1 MLSGFSVKK
10 PFYILAGAI
19 VVLML
24 GVFSLMY
31 MKTNLLPS
39 IDLPYL
45 AVITTDPGAAPEQVE
60 NDITNVL
67 DNKLA
72 TVTGVQNVY
81 STSAENYSMVYLE
94 FEENTNMDS
103 ALVKVSAAVN
113 EVSGNL
119 PDNAGTPMYLEIS
132 MDSIATM
139 YLGVSDSEKDRA
151 HVSQFVEGTMV
162 PAFERQEGVASASV
176 SGSIVQKV
184 DISLSNSKIE
194 DVNNKILS
202 SVNDKLYDSKKQLDD
217 AQSQLNSAKSA
228 LETQQAALQE
238 QQAKAEEELA
248 SGSLAISQTI
258 ASKQAYEAQ
267 LTTQKAELMA
277 YQAQYEAARQAAEA
291 APSDPTAQATVAALQ
306 AKITSLEADI
316 AISQGI
322 VDQFAQQSEELQQ
335 GFLGLEAGKIEAS
348 VQLSTAQNQITSAL
362 STLES
367 SQSQIDEG
375 YKNYQSARESA
386 LKQANADA
394 LMQTSTLSQIL
405 AAQDFSMPAGYVE
418 DSNGNKYI
426 LKVGEEIGSLSSLEN
441 LVITNIDGVGD
452 IKLADVADVK
462 VVEESGS
469 GYAKLNG
476 RDGVIVSVTKT
487 STANTSEVSDAVNA
501 QLEKLK
507 ADNPSL
513 EIMTL
518 SDQGQYITLYIST
531 ILQSLLLGAVLAIVV
546 LALFLRDVKPTLVVA
561 FSIPFSVLFALVIMY
576 FWGIDINIMTLGAL
590 SLAIGMLVDNS
601 VVVMENIYRLRAR
614 GLSAPRAAAQ
624 GAKQVT
630 AAVAAST
637 LTTICVFFPFVFTS
651 GLVQQLLV
659 PFALTI
665 SFALLASLVVALT
678 VVPALGSKIFAKA
691 EPREFTW
698 FENFK
703 EWYGRFLEKCLRHRA
718 PVLGIAF
725 VLLALSIVGV
735 FRMGITLIPDMESN
749 EISLNATMPE
759 EMEQNEGNKTADEI
773 LAKIS
778 SVEGVSEVGC
788 ADYGTAMGSMMSGSS
803 AASESGSTFNGEY
816 VFYAI
821 PDSSITTEGAMRDLK
836 TRILDATADCNCQI
850 SDNSSSSMMSSIS
863 SGELQIN
870 LSGED
875 TDTLLQISNDVMGA
889 VKQVEGY
896 KEVSNGQEKAD
907 STIQLKFDYNAVA
920 RQGTT
925 VAQIYQQI
933 ASKLNATADTSLS
946 VDSEGDSV
954 SVSVVDERNQ
964 ITPQNLLD
972 TEYTVSEMSDSSGSG
987 SGGASAGS
995 SSGSSASSGS
1005 SFSSSSSSSSA
1016 SSGASVSSSSSDSST
1031 KTHKLSEVATATTV
1045 PGVATLAKTNGTHSM
1060 QVTAGIDDGYNTT
1073 LLSRQLEPKLDALQ
1087 IPDGYSVKI
1096 SGTDED
1102 IATML
1107 TQMLQLSLLGAVL
1120 IYLIMMAQFQ
1130 SFMSPFIVI
1139 LTVPL
1144 AFTGGFLALLVAGE
1158 QLSMMALLGF
1168 VILMGTVVNNGIV
1181 FVDYVNQLRLAGMDK
1196 KSALIAAGKTGM
1208 RPILMSALTTILSMC
1223 AIVFSPAIGSGMQR
1237 GMALVVAGGLL
1248 YATAMTLI
1256 VVPIVYDIFCRK
1268 PLKTIDIGD
1277 DVEQDSGDAEYFMDE
1292 AAAEVAETVEV
1303 AGVANIEEPAKV
1315 SDVTG
1320 IAEVEKTARIAKV
1333 AETAEDPEAAKTEAS
1348 S

>member
-10 PFYILAGAI
+10 PFFILAGAI

-24 GVFSLMY
+24 GAFSLTY

-94 FEENTNMDS
+94 FAENTNMDS

-113 EVSGNL
+113 EVSGSL
-119 PDNAGTPMYLEIS
+119 PDSAGTPMYLEIS

-139 YLGVSDSEKDRA
+139 YLGVSDSEMDRA
-151 HVSQFVEGTMV
+151 HVSQFVEDTMV

-184 DISLSNSKIE
+184 DVSLSNSKIE

-202 SVNDKLYDSKKQLDD
+202 SVNDKLYDSKKQLDE

-228 LETQQAALQE
+228 LETQKAALTE

-248 SGSLAISQTI
+248 SGSLAISQTM

-267 LTTQKAELMA
+267 LTTQQAELAA
-277 YQAQYEAARQAAEA
+277 YQAQYEAAKQAAEA

-306 AKITSLEADI
+306 GKITSLEAEI
-316 AISQGI
+316 AITQSI
-322 VDQFAQQSEELQQ
+322 VDQFSQQSSQIEQ
-335 GFLGLEAGKIEAS
+335 GFLGLESGKIETS
-348 VQLSTAQNQITSAL
+348 IQLSTAQNQIACAL

-367 SQSQIDEG
+367 SQSQLDEG
-375 YKNYQSARESA
+375 YQNYQSARETA
-386 LKQANADA
+386 LGQANTDA
-394 LMQTSTLSQIL
+394 LMQASTLSQIL

-418 DSNGNKYI
+418 DSNGNKYM

-452 IKLADVADVK
+452 IKLSDVANVK

-487 STANTSEVSDAVNA
+487 STANTSEVSDAVNT
-501 QLEKLK
+501 QLTKLK
-507 ADNPSL
+507 DDNPTL

-518 SDQGQYITLYIST
+518 TDQGQYITLYIST

-691 EPREFTW
+691 EPREFAW

-718 PVLGIAF
+718 PVLAIAIA
-725 VLLALSIVGV
+725 LLVISIVGV
-735 FRMGITLIPDMESN
+735 FRMGITLIPDMESS
-749 EISLNATMPE
+749 EISLNVTMPE
-759 EMEQNEGNKTADEI
+759 DMQQEEGNKTADQVLSI
-773 LAKIS
+773 IS

-803 AASESGSTFNGEY
+803 AASQSGSTFNGEY

-821 PDSSITTEGAMRDLK
+821 PDSSITTESAMRDLK
-836 TRILDATADCNCQI
+836 TRILDATKDCNCEI
-850 SDNSSSSMMSSIS
+850 SDNSSSSMMSSVS
-863 SGELQIN
+863 SGELQID
-870 LSGED
+870 LSGENS
-875 TDTLLQISNDVMGA
+875 DTLLQISNDVIGA
-889 VKQVEGY
+889 VEQVEGY
-896 KEVSNGQEKAD
+896 KDVSNGQEKAD

-946 VDSEGDSV
+946 VDSDGDSV

-972 TEYTVSEMSDSSGSG
+972 TEYTVSEMGSGDASASGGKTSSFSSGS
-987 SGGASAGS
+987 SSAGS
-995 SSGSSASSGS
+995 SSS
-1005 SFSSSSSSSSA
+1005 SFSSSTGSSESFSSSGSSSSSSA
-1016 SSGASVSSSSSDSST
+1016 SADSST

-1045 PGVATLAKTNGTHSM
+1045 PGVATLSKTNGTHSM
-1060 QVTAGIDDGYNTT
+1060 QVTAQIDDGYNTT

-1144 AFTGGFLALLVAGE
+1144 AFTGGFFALLVAGE

-1181 FVDYVNQLRLAGMDK
+1181 FVDYVNQLRIAGMEK
-1196 KSALIAAGKTGM
+1196 KSALIAAGKTRM
-1208 RPILMSALTTILSMC
+1208 RPILMTALTTILSMC

-1268 PLKTIDIGD
+1268 PLKTIEIGD
-1277 DVEQDSGDAEYFMDE
+1277 DVDLDSGDAEYFMDE
-1292 AAAEVAETVEV
+1292 AAAEVAESLEAENVDV
-1303 AGVANIEEPAKV
+1303 YADVDADANATPDATATADIDA
-1315 SDVTG
+1315 
-1320 IAEVEKTARIAKV
+1320 IATNDADATNRIG
-1333 AETAEDPEAAKTEAS
+1333 
-1348 S
+1348 

>member
-1 MLSGFSVKK
+1 MLSRFSVKK

-24 GVFSLMY
+24 GAFSLMY
-31 MKTNLLPS
+31 TKTNLLPS

-60 NDITNVL
+60 NDVTNVL
-67 DNKLA
+67 ENKLA

-94 FEENTNMDS
+94 FAEDTNMDS

-113 EVSGNL
+113 EVAGNL
-119 PDNAGTPMYLEIS
+119 PDGAGTPMYIEIS

-139 YLGVSDSEKDRA
+139 YLGVSDSQMDRA
-151 HVSQFVEGTMV
+151 HVSQFVEDTMV

-176 SGSIVQKV
+176 SGSLVQKV
-184 DISLSNSKIE
+184 DVSLSSSKIE
-194 DVNNKILS
+194 DVNNRVLS
-202 SVNDKLYDSKKQLDD
+202 NVNDKLYDSKRQLDS
-217 AQSQLNSAKSA
+217 AQSQLNSARAKIKEQQSA
-228 LETQQAALQE
+228 LAE
-238 QQAKAEEELA
+238 QQKQTESELA
-248 SGSLAISQTI
+248 SGSLAIAQTV

-267 LTTQKAELMA
+267 LNTQTAELAA
-277 YQAQYEAARQAAEA
+277 YQAQYNAATQAGDA
-291 APSDPTAQATVAALQ
+291 ATAAALQ
-306 AKITSLEADI
+306 AKITSLQADI
-316 AISQGI
+316 AVTQGI
-322 VDQFAQQSEELQQ
+322 VDQFAQRASELSA
-335 GFLGLEAGKIEAS
+335 GFVGMESGKMEAS
-348 VQLSTAQNQITSAL
+348 IQFATAQSQLASAE
-362 STLES
+362 STLDS

-375 YKNYQSARESA
+375 YESYYLARESA
-386 LKQANADA
+386 LAQANVDSLLQA
-394 LMQTSTLSQIL
+394 STLSQIL

-418 DSNGNKYI
+418 DADGNKYM
-426 LKVGEEIGSLSSLEN
+426 LKVGEEIGSLSALEN
-441 LVITNIDGVGD
+441 LVITHIDGVGD
-452 IKLADVADVK
+452 IKLSDVADVS
-462 VVEESGS
+462 VVEQSGS

-507 ADNPSL
+507 AENPTL
-513 EIMTL
+513 EVMTL
-518 SDQGQYITLYIST
+518 SDQGQYISLYIST

-678 VVPALGSKIFAKA
+678 VVPALGSKIFANA
-691 EPREFTW
+691 EPREFAW
-698 FENFK
+698 FERFK
-703 EWYGRFLEKCLRHRA
+703 DRYARALDKCLRHRA
-718 PVLGIAF
+718 PVLA
-725 VLLALSIVGV
+725 VAVALLVFSIVGV
-735 FRMGITLIPDMESN
+735 LGMGITLIPNMESN
-749 EISLNATMPE
+749 QISLVATMPE
-759 EMEQNEGNKTADEI
+759 DMQQEDANAVADEV

-778 SVEGVSEVGC
+778 KVDGVSEAGS
-788 ADYGTAMGSMMSGSS
+788 ADYGTAMGTMMSG
-803 AASESGSTFNGEY
+803 ASTSTSTYNGKYIYY
-816 VFYAI
+816 VI
-821 PDSSITTEGAMRDLK
+821 PDSSISTESAMKDLRS
-836 TRILDATADCNCQI
+836 RILGATANCGCEIEDQ
-850 SDNSSSSMMSSIS
+850 SSSSMMTS
-863 SGELQIN
+863 
-870 LSGED
+870 LSGTEMQIDLSGDDPDELLSLSNEVMAAVEQVDGYED
-875 TDTLLQISNDVMGA
+875 
-889 VKQVEGY
+889 
-896 KEVSNGQEKAD
+896 VSNGQEEAD
-907 STIQLKFDYNAVA
+907 PTLQLKFDYNAVA

-933 ASKLNATADTSLS
+933 AGKLNTTADTSLS
-946 VDSEGDSV
+946 VTSEGDSV
-954 SVSVVDERNQ
+954 SVSVTDERNQ

-972 TEYTVSEMSDSSGSG
+972 TEYTVSAGT
-987 SGGASAGS
+987 GGAEASA
-995 SSGSSASSGS
+995 A
-1005 SFSSSSSSSSA
+1005 
-1016 SSGASVSSSSSDSST
+1016 GASGDTMFETSSETSST
-1031 KTHKLSEVATATTV
+1031 GDTHKLSEVAAVVEV
-1045 PGVATLAKTNGTHSM
+1045 PGVATLSKTNGTHSM
-1060 QVTAGIDDGYNTT
+1060 QVTAKIGDGYNTT
-1073 LLSRQLEPKLDALQ
+1073 LLRRQLEPKLDALDM
-1087 IPDGYSVKI
+1087 PDGYSAKI

-1102 IATML
+1102 IATMVS
-1107 TQMLQLSLLGAVL
+1107 QMLQLSLLGAVL

-1181 FVDYVNQLRLAGMDK
+1181 FVDYVNQLRQAGMDK
-1196 KSALIAAGKTGM
+1196 RAALVAAGKTRM
-1208 RPILMSALTTILSMC
+1208 RPILMTALTTILSMC

-1248 YATAMTLI
+1248 YATAMTLV
-1256 VVPIVYDIFCRK
+1256 VVPVVYDIFCRK
-1268 PLKTIDIGD
+1268 PIKTIDVGD
-1277 DVEQDSGDAEYFMDE
+1277 DIDEGSGDAPHSPIW
-1292 AAAEVAETVEV
+1292 VTVEV
-1303 AGVANIEEPAKV
+1303 GEP
-1315 SDVTG
+1315 S
-1320 IAEVEKTARIAKV
+1320 
-1333 AETAEDPEAAKTEAS
+1333 
-1348 S
+1348 

>member
-119 PDNAGTPMYLEIS
+119 PDSAGTPMYLEIS

-418 DSNGNKYI
+418 DSNGNKYM

-735 FRMGITLIPDMESN
+735 FKMGITLIPDMESN

-972 TEYTVSEMSDSSGSG
+972 TEYMVSEMSDSSGSG

-1196 KSALIAAGKTGM
+1196 KSALIAAGKTRM
-1208 RPILMSALTTILSMC
+1208 RPILMTALTTILSMC

-1320 IAEVEKTARIAKV
+1320 IAK
-1333 AETAEDPEAAKTEAS
+1333 DPEAAKTEAS